1 MPLIQL
7 SMLEGR
13 TNEQKIRLIKE
24 LTRITCEI
32 CSCKPE
38 AVVVILHDVPKE
50 NWGTAGKSKAES
62 Q

>member
-1 MPLIQL
+1 
-7 SMLEGR
+7 MLEGR

-24 LTRITCEI
+24 LTKTTCEI
-32 CSCKPE
+32 CGCKPE

-50 NWGTAGKSKAES
+50 NWGTAGKSKAEA